1 MDIIGLVHELSVLIN
16 EEKVARSHINKLRKR
31 KADLETSIIKF
42 LNDTNDPG
50 IKCDNLLI
58 ELDEKERR
66 MYKKKSEKLLNVKE
80 VLRNYGVSNTDT
92 AVNEVIKAMKGDT
105 KVETKLS
112 IKNIKQ

>member
-16 EEKVARSHINKLRKR
+16 EEKAARVHINKLRKR
-31 KADLETSIIKF
+31 KLDVEKSIIKF

-58 ELDEKERR
+58 ELNEKERR
-66 MYKKKSEKLLNVKE
+66 LHKKKSEKLLNVKE
-80 VLRNYGVSNTDT
+80 VLRNYGVANTDT
-92 AVNEVIKAMKGDT
+92 AVNEVISAMKGET

-112 IKNIKQ
+112 IKNVK